1 MIEQF
6 RLTIDLILA
15 QCLPDWRTGA
25 PTYADYA
32 LVALIVALF
41 ALACWQCVIAFTHGD
56 GPGAQRIKQS
66 ILEQERSLA
75 D

>member
-6 RLTIDLILA
+6 RVYWDILLA

-25 PTYADYA
+25 PTFADYA
-32 LVALIVALF
+32 LVALIAALF
-41 ALACWQCVIAFTHGD
+41 ALACWQCVTAFTRGD
-56 GPGAQRIKQS
+56 SPAAQRIKHS
-66 ILEQERSLA
+66 ILEQERSHA

>member
-1 MIEQF
+1 MIEQL
-6 RLTIDLILA
+6 RVAIDLVLA
-15 QCLPDWRTGA
+15 QCLPDWRTGS

-41 ALACWQCVIAFTHGD
+41 ALACWQCLVAFTRGD
-56 GPGAQRIKQS
+56 GPAAQRIKRS
-66 ILEQERSLA
+66 ILEQERSHA